1 LSHALSVDLF
11 QHHTRAPKWHDKEI
25 QTNDFGSSS
34 IKQAIPPRQ
43 KSKTYQASLAAA
55 ADVQH
60 FQIFVRRICDIEAGF
75 RSLPAAAAFRFSFWR
90 RASRRGR
97 PRCRRRHVRLL
108 RQSGL
113 AFSGSIIPEI
123 ERVQYEAAEAEA
135 REAKHVPWQQQAMP
149 PLEWLHWRESVRLFA

>member
-1 LSHALSVDLF
+1 MTSLDLSHALSVDLF

-123 ERVQYEAAEAEA
+123 ERVNTRLLRRR
-135 REAKHVPWQQQAMP
+135 REKQNTFFGNSSRQCR
-149 PLEWLHWRESVRLFA
+149 HWSG